1 MDKSDCSICTEPFN
15 KSTRGPIH
23 CPQCDFTGCKDCV
36 RKFLLSSTTLPSCMN
51 CKNRFPLQFLVRHLN
66 RSWVLTTY
74 KQKMSELLT
83 GNQLGLLPDTQAHV
97 EADIHREQINH
108 EVLKNVKEIREL
120 NTRINRLKM
129 ANRAHEYQL
138 RGEEVPAQYRAFVT
152 HDVRITHDTRKRFVM
167 ACPLEGC
174 RGFLSTQYKCGTCQ
188 QHVCADCL
196 CLKQDEHV
204 CNEND
209 RLSAEMIKRET
220 KPCPKCGTR
229 IHKIDGCDQMYC
241 TNHQEGTY
249 CNTAFSW
256 RTGEIVTGT
265 IHNPHF
271 YELQQR
277 KGIQMRNVGDIQCG
291 GMPRITPLVRIL
303 QFSAEQ
309 RVPPPLVFHPCAHFE
324 GHRDGFVY
332 ATGAQGTGYYQD
344 RPPEHEAE
352 LRARLVR
359 THRRLSEI
367 IQYTAHDYRER
378 VRNHETV
385 LLRLRVQY
393 MRGKKSKE
401 EFTELVYKEETAQMK
416 RLDIQQILELISI
429 SGIETFVG
437 MLRDMPREE
446 EWLAMSR
453 TDPALLSHMRALMEM
468 HLEQLSNIRE
478 YCNEQLK
485 HISITYNCSVLEY
498 DKTFQ
503 ETNVKYNMNGEKRK
517 Q

>member
-1 MDKSDCSICTEPFN
+1 
-15 KSTRGPIH
+15 
-23 CPQCDFTGCKDCV
+23 
-36 RKFLLSSTTLPSCMN
+36 
-51 CKNRFPLQFLVRHLN
+51 
-66 RSWVLTTY
+66 
-74 KQKMSELLT
+74 
-83 GNQLGLLPDTQAHV
+83 
-97 EADIHREQINH
+97 
-108 EVLKNVKEIREL
+108 
-120 NTRINRLKM
+120 
-129 ANRAHEYQL
+129 
-138 RGEEVPAQYRAFVT
+138 
-152 HDVRITHDTRKRFVM
+152 
-167 ACPLEGC
+167 
-174 RGFLSTQYKCGTCQ
+174 
-188 QHVCADCL
+188 
-196 CLKQDEHV
+196 
-204 CNEND
+204 
-209 RLSAEMIKRET
+209 
-220 KPCPKCGTR
+220 
-229 IHKIDGCDQMYC
+229 MYC

-277 KGIQMRNVGDIQCG
+277 KGIQMRNVGDIPCG

-303 QFSAEQ
+303 QFSADKH
-309 RVPPPLVFHPCAHFE
+309 VAHPLVFHPCAHFE
-324 GHRDGFVY
+324 GHREGFVY

-344 RPPEHEAE
+344 RVPEQEME

-401 EFTELVYKEETAQMK
+401 EFTELVYKEETAHMK

-437 MLRDMPREE
+437 MLHETPREE
-446 EWLAMSR
+446 DWLQMYP
-453 TDPALLSHMRALMEM
+453 TDPAILGKMMAMMET
-468 HLEQLSNIRE
+468 HLEQLSHIRE

-503 ETNVKYNMNGEKRK
+503 ETYVKYNMNGEKRK

>member
-1 MDKSDCSICTEPFN
+1 
-15 KSTRGPIH
+15 
-23 CPQCDFTGCKDCV
+23 
-36 RKFLLSSTTLPSCMN
+36 
-51 CKNRFPLQFLVRHLN
+51 
-66 RSWVLTTY
+66 
-74 KQKMSELLT
+74 MSELLT

-108 EVLKNVKEIREL
+108 AVLKNVKEIREL

-138 RGEEVPAQYRAFVT
+138 RGEEVPAQYRDFVT

-196 CLKQDEHV
+196 CLKQDEHA

-303 QFSAEQ
+303 QYSAEQ

-324 GHRDGFVY
+324 GNRDGFVY

-437 MLRDMPREE
+437 MLRDVPREE

-453 TDPALLSHMRALMEM
+453 TDPAIMSHMRALMEM

>member
-1 MDKSDCSICTEPFN
+1 MICTEKFN

-23 CPQCDFTGCKDCV
+23 CPQCDFTGCKECV
-36 RKFLLSSTTLPSCMN
+36 RKFMMTSSTLPSCMN
-51 CKNRFPLQFLVRHLN
+51 CKTRFPLQFIVRHLN

-108 EVLKNVKEIREL
+108 KMIKNLKEIRDMK
-120 NTRINRLKM
+120 NKIHRLQLE
-129 ANRAHEYQL
+129 NRAHEFQL
-138 RGEEVPAQYRAFVT
+138 RGEEIPERYRGLVN
-152 HDVRITHDTRKRFVM
+152 DVRVPPDSRKRFIM

-188 QHVCADCL
+188 QHVCSDCL
-196 CLKQDEHV
+196 CLKQDEHA

-256 RTGEIVTGT
+256 RTGEIVMGT

-303 QFSAEQ
+303 QYSAEHHMA
-309 RVPPPLVFHPCAHFE
+309 PPQVFHACPNFDGPRE
-324 GHRDGFVY
+324 GFVY
-332 ATGAQGTGYYQD
+332 ATGAQGTGYYKD
-344 RPPEHEAE
+344 KIMEHDLE

-385 LLRLRVQY
+385 LLRMRVDY

-401 EFTELVYKEETAQMK
+401 EFMELVYKEETAQMK
-416 RLDIQQILELISI
+416 RLDVQQILELISI

-437 MLRDMPREE
+437 MLREVPREE
-446 EWLAMSR
+446 EWLQLCQAGDMSVLPQMVHVIE
-453 TDPALLSHMRALMEM
+453 T
-468 HLEQLSNIRE
+468 HLEQLDHIRE
-478 YCNEQLK
+478 YCNDQFK
-485 HISITYNCSVLEY
+485 HISITYNCIVCDY
-498 DKTFQ
+498 DRMFQ
-503 ETNVKYNMNGEKRK
+503 ETMVKYNMNGEKRK
-517 Q
+517 PW

>member
-1 MDKSDCSICTEPFN
+1 
-15 KSTRGPIH
+15 
-23 CPQCDFTGCKDCV
+23 
-36 RKFLLSSTTLPSCMN
+36 
-51 CKNRFPLQFLVRHLN
+51 
-66 RSWVLTTY
+66 
-74 KQKMSELLT
+74 MSELLT

-108 EVLKNVKEIREL
+108 AMNKNLKEIREL
-120 NTRINRLKM
+120 NERVRRLKM
-129 ANRAHEYQL
+129 ANRAYEYQL
-138 RGEEVPAQYRAFVT
+138 RGEEVPIQYRGLVN
-152 HDVRITHDTRKRFVM
+152 DLRVPQDTRKRFVM

-188 QHVCADCL
+188 KHVCSDCL
-196 CLKQDEHV
+196 CLKLEEHV

-241 TNHQEGTY
+241 TNQLEGTY

-291 GMPRITPLVRIL
+291 GMPRITPLIRIL
-303 QFSAEQ
+303 QYAAEHNLTMKGELFQ
-309 RVPPPLVFHPCAHFE
+309 PCLLFE
-324 GHRDGFVY
+324 GPRNGFIFT
-332 ATGAQGTGYYQD
+332 TGPQGTGYYQD
-344 RPPEHEAE
+344 KSIYYDTE
-352 LRARLVR
+352 LRAKLVR
-359 THRRLSEI
+359 IHRRLSEI

-385 LLRLRVQY
+385 LLRLRVDY
-393 MRGKKSKE
+393 MRGKKTRE
-401 EFTELVYKEETAQMK
+401 VFADHVYREETVQMK
-416 RLDIQQILELISI
+416 RLDVQQILELISI

-437 MLRDMPREE
+437 MLREIPREE
-446 EWLAMSR
+446 DWIQICRSGDMSILTR
-453 TDPALLSHMRALMEM
+453 MIEMMET
-468 HLEQLSNIRE
+468 HLDQLNNIRE

-485 HISITYNCSVLEY
+485 HISITYNCSVTEY
-498 DKTFQ
+498 DMTFQ
-503 ETNVKYNMNGEKRK
+503 ETNVKYNMNGEKK
-517 Q
+517 KP